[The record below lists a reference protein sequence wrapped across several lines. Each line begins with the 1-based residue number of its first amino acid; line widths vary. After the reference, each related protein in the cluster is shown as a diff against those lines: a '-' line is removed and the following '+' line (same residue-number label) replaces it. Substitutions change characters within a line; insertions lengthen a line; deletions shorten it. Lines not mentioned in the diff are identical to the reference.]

1 MKKLMMMAF
10 VALALVACKNDKAK
24 VDNSAELQRDSL
36 NQIIAQRDAEIND
49 MMATLNEIENGFKEI
64 NAAQNRVNTAKDTE
78 GVNQKERIRE
88 NITYIQSTMQQ
99 NRQLILTI
107 MSYGPRITWLRAGLS
122 RQTVRYLIQTTQLR
136 LMLSVQD

>member
-64 NAAQNRVNTAKDTE
+64 NAAAYECRK
-78 GVNQKERIRE
+78 KFIYKRHYKICRWKK
-88 NITYIQSTMQQ
+88 YF
-99 NRQLILTI
+99 
-107 MSYGPRITWLRAGLS
+107 
-122 RQTVRYLIQTTQLR
+122 
-136 LMLSVQD
+136 